1 MPVNAETPAHLVAES
16 KRISMPI
23 HAETPT
29 HPVAESKRIS
39 MPVDAEAL
47 THLVIDALEDRKAQ
61 HITVLDVHALTDVTD
76 VMVIACG
83 RSTRQVKATA
93 EHVIE
98 RSKEA
103 GCRPLGVEGLRDSQW
118 VLVDLC
124 DVVLHVMTP
133 ETRET
138 YQLEKL
144 WGGAGHRQS
153 SLNAG
158 PA

>member
-1 MPVNAETPAHLVAES
+1 MPAS
-16 KRISMPI
+16 D
-23 HAETPT
+23 ETPT
-29 HPVAESKRIS
+29 HLAAEIKRLP
-39 MPVDAEAL
+39 MPVSAETL
-47 THLVIDALEDRKAQ
+47 TYLVTDALEDRKAQ
-61 HITVLDVHALTDVTD
+61 RIAVLDVHELTDVTD

-83 RSTRQVKATA
+83 RSTRQVRATA

-103 GCRPLGVEGLRDSQW
+103 GCRPLGVEGLREGEW
-118 VLVDLC
+118 VLVDLS

-144 WGGAGHRQS
+144 WGGANRGQPS
-153 SLNAG
+153 MNSGSA
-158 PA
+158 

>member
-1 MPVNAETPAHLVAES
+1 MPLDTDTPTRLVARS
-16 KRISMPI
+16 KRKSM
-23 HAETPT
+23 A
-29 HPVAESKRIS
+29 
-39 MPVDAEAL
+39 VDAEAL
-47 THLVIDALEDRKAQ
+47 THLVTDALEDRKAQ
-61 HITVLDVHALTDVTD
+61 RITVLDVHDLTDVTD

-98 RSKEA
+98 QSKEA
-103 GCRPLGVEGLRDSQW
+103 GCRPLGVEGLRDGEW

-124 DVVLHVMTP
+124 DLVLHLMTP

-144 WGGAGHRQS
+144 WGGTGRRQPS
-153 SLNAG
+153 MHTVSA
-158 PA
+158 